1 LSCSTSPIPIS
12 TPKARRRSPP
22 PFSGFVHG
30 IVIIVAHRPSA
41 LAATDHV
48 LAMARGVQQAFDR
61 RTTSWPAWSGASRP
75 SPHHSRLFHGLTAW
89 KRCPPHDEVSSIRHH
104 VLGGLVIAL
113 TLTVGIGGWSATT
126 ELSGAVFA
134 PGSIVVDSNVKKV
147 QHLTGGIVGELLVR
161 EGRAFAAGGRA
172 ATRRNHHAG
181 QSRDRHVG
189 SRRDVRP
196 PGPPRERAR
205 RHRRHR
211 LPYDRSVMSYF
222 TKPLPDQILRAF
234 RER

>member
-1 LSCSTSPIPIS
+1 MVTRSLSCSTSPIPIS

-161 EGRAFAAGGRA
+161 EGARVRSGRSCCDS
-172 ATRRNHHAG
+172 TKP
-181 QSRDRHVG
+181 SRGSVSRS
-189 SRRDVRP
+189 SRRISTRCAPARP
-196 PGPPRERAR
+196 ASRASATAPTTSSS
-205 RHRRHR
+205 
-211 LPYDRSVMSYF
+211 L
-222 TKPLPDQILRAF
+222 
-234 RER
+234 

>member
-1 LSCSTSPIPIS
+1 
-12 TPKARRRSPP
+12 
-22 PFSGFVHG
+22 
-30 IVIIVAHRPSA
+30 VIIVAHRPSA

-113 TLTVGIGGWSATT
+113 TLTVGIGGWAATT

-134 PGSIVVDSNVKKV
+134 PGSIVVDSNVKTV

-161 EGRAFAAGGRA
+161 EGARVRSGEVVLRLDETI
-172 ATRRNHHAG
+172 TRVNLAR
-181 QSRDRHVG
+181 S
-189 SRRDVRP
+189 SRRI
-196 PGPPRERAR
+196 
-205 RHRRHR
+205 
-211 LPYDRSVMSYF
+211 S
-222 TKPLPDQILRAF
+222 T
-234 RER
+234 